1 MTSMGESSMFNASE
15 KAANEFYSWVRQNI
29 IAFLLFVSLYSISYS
44 LLQRFRRKNRIS
56 DVEEED
62 DDLYGIDNLIIIILC
77 AGGLAMAFAGF
88 LLLPFTMIA
97 TALLHNELFSGNY
110 YLSWLNAE
118 LLVTLWNYTFIG
130 CNIALFA
137 LLPFAF
143 FYNETDQLR
152 TFFAKARETLTIMVL
167 VGLLMYAFIYI
178 LKLIFG
184 MSGVDE
190 LEILNLFTCVGG
202 ALICLKA
209 TPKGYI
215 AIFSW
220 ISRLPLR
227 PNYRRSLKEK
237 LIQNKMDLTVWQQRL
252 DNLERGMRSSHG
264 ANNTMSR
271 SAVLVPSAASQCPY
285 SSEKLYAPINGL
297 TNNTISNRSSN
308 LSNSR
313 REIIAKLKKLDE
325 ERRQTQQ
332 DLSHSALYRNILFLV
347 LILVSHFIWLLV
359 FGHILYTLVKSL
371 LVDDE
376 KDLKNLEALFGKQT
390 VSNFGRFGTLNDI
403 TLIFYFTSATIIG
416 VYSISPF
423 KRIRPRFG
431 RMTVQHM
438 ITNVTILLVISSS
451 WPALVRILG
460 LTRLGSAG
468 PYENFSTM
476 TNTGQYLAMAF
487 RVCTLITTVFSML
500 EYYVLRN
507 LRRVRDTM
515 IRHPSHPSVLNEIP
529 HNQDHERFH
538 QQQQN
543 GNMDEANLSGYFF
556 HHSPPDHH
564 GMRR

>member
-1 MTSMGESSMFNASE
+1 MTSIGESSTFNASE
-15 KAANEFYSWVRQNI
+15 KAANEFYNWFI
-29 IAFLLFVSLYSISYS
+29 TTISKKK
-44 LLQRFRRKNRIS
+44 Q
-56 DVEEED
+56 
-62 DDLYGIDNLIIIILC
+62 
-77 AGGLAMAFAGF
+77 GGLAMAFAGF

-97 TALLHNELFSGNY
+97 TTLLHNELFSGNY

-167 VGLLMYAFIYI
+167 VGMLMYAFIYI

-237 LIQNKMDLTVWQQRL
+237 LIQNKMDITVWQQRL
-252 DNLERGMRSSHG
+252 ENLERGLRSSHG

-297 TNNTISNRSSN
+297 ANNTSNRSSN

-313 REIIAKLKKLDE
+313 REIIAKLKKLEE
-325 ERRQTQQ
+325 ERRQTQK

-347 LILVSHFIWLLV
+347 LILVSHCIWFLV
-359 FGHILYTLVKSL
+359 LGHILYTLVKSL

-390 VSNFGRFGTLNDI
+390 VSIFGRFGTLNDI

-476 TNTGQYLAMAF
+476 TNTGQYLAMVF

-515 IRHPSHPSVLNEIP
+515 IRHPSRPSVLNEIP
-529 HNQDHERFH
+529 RNHNHERFH
-538 QQQQN
+538 HQQQN
-543 GNMDEANLSGYFF
+543 GNMDEAHLSGYFI